1 MEVISLILSGLA
13 LLVSVGNLILFI
25 WRERRN
31 NRRYETL
38 IEYIDSA
45 DDLSIGAA
53 NKFTRESLEEQQDC
67 FDEMFDVFDEKMT
80 KVFNERLKNFN
91 GTVNGCFESVEKRL
105 SDLENGIC
113 PDYDAAIAAKESVDR
128 FSEGVMNI
136 LCYGNPGPPKEKK
149 EEVKEDKE

>member
-25 WRERRN
+25 WREKRN

-38 IEYIDSA
+38 IEYIDTA
-45 DDLSIGAA
+45 DDMSIGAA
-53 NKFTRESLEEQQDC
+53 KKFTRESLEEQMDC
-67 FDEMFDVFDEKMT
+67 FDEMFDTFKDKITKQFDG
-80 KVFNERLKNFN
+80 RLKNFD
-91 GTVNGCFESVEKRL
+91 GTVNGCFNSVEKRL

-136 LCYGNPGPPKEKK
+136 LCYGNPAPPKEKK
-149 EEVKEDKE
+149 ETNEEDKE

>member
-1 MEVISLILSGLA
+1 MEVTSLILSGLA

-25 WRERRN
+25 RREKRN
-31 NRRYETL
+31 NRRDETL
-38 IEYIDSA
+38 IEYIDTA

-53 NKFTRESLEEQQDC
+53 KKFTRESLEEQRDC
-67 FDEMFDVFDEKMT
+67 FDEMFDVFGEKIT
-80 KVFNERLKNFN
+80 KVFNERLENF
-91 GTVNGCFESVEKRL
+91 GSTVNGCFGSVGKRL

-136 LCYGNPGPPKEKK
+136 LCYGDPAPPKEKK
-149 EEVKEDKE
+149 ETNEEDKE

>member
-25 WRERRN
+25 CRERRN

-53 NKFTRESLEEQQDC
+53 KKFTRESLEEQKDC

-80 KVFNERLKNFN
+80 KVFNERLKNFD

-136 LCYGNPGPPKEKK
+136 LCYGNPSPPKDKK
-149 EEVKEDKE
+149 EDVKEDKE